1 MKKRIYISSV
11 FLILILMI
19 FAVYAGEK
27 PKNIMLLFDTKE
39 YNKEIDSTIDF
50 FFTKALGSNDQ
61 LIIMTPANKLLS
73 YSSKVISESREKI
86 NEEVKDIINKH
97 TSMSGADYRNIYNQ
111 MLSIVDEIRRSPT
124 GQDAQ
129 DVKNLIAA
137 YENNREELRMT
148 RRINEE
154 LLLKFS
160 DVFKRSKKVTGDT
173 ENHIYLL
180 FQKENRP
187 IPDKDTMN
195 ILREN
200 QQIAFKVMEVF
211 LEERSRTDFAS
222 EKIGEELKKA
232 NVQFNFVYINP
243 KKLSTRRYQLID
255 NSGDFY
261 SAMSNI
267 VEITGGKKVTTATP
281 QIIFE
286 DK

>member
-1 MKKRIYISSV
+1 
-11 FLILILMI
+11 MI
-19 FAVYAGEK
+19 FTAYADKK
-27 PKNIMLLFDTKE
+27 PKNIMLIFDIKE
-39 YNKEIDSTIDF
+39 YNKEIESTIDF

-86 NEEVKDIINKH
+86 NEEVKDTIKKH
-97 TSMSGADYRNIYNQ
+97 TSMSGADYRNVYNQ
-111 MLSIVDEIRRSPT
+111 MLSTVDEIRRSPT
-124 GQDAQ
+124 GQDAR

-173 ENHIYLL
+173 ENHIYLF

-187 IPDKDTMN
+187 VPDKDTMN

-222 EKIGEELKKA
+222 EKIGEEFKKA
-232 NVQFNFVYINP
+232 EVQFNFVYINP
-243 KKLSTRRYQLID
+243 KKLLTRRYQLID

-261 SAMSNI
+261 SAMSKI
-267 VEITGGKKVTTATP
+267 VEITGGKKVATATP
-281 QIIFE
+281 KIIFE
-286 DK
+286 EN